1 MFCILRTQLLVKLI
15 SNFNT
20 WMRRPPHLQQ
30 LQPYL
35 TQFPPHTVPSSH
47 CFSFAHV
54 ERTTRDFWP
63 MQTQTRYTGSCFCS
77 TVAVT
82 QNIKWLPNYFTINSP
97 WHHLTERKLYHMGKA
112 TAHTLFLQFTHSHL
126 TTCTGSEFTDRE
138 ETDCCTGG
146 ERHIVLLCPDLN
158 QILCWSANS
167 SKVMLKHLESQQQSP
182 EKKIRFFFLNKVS
195 RHFQY
200 HHLQVILFVRD
211 CWGSVSMQPL
221 PLPMAL
227 PTVIQRVVM
236 TASFEEYWEMD
247 RSAEHNDNLLT

>member
-47 CFSFAHV
+47 CSSFAHV

-82 QNIKWLPNYFTINSP
+82 QKIKWLPNYFTINSP

-126 TTCTGSEFTDRE
+126 TTCAGSEFTDRE

-146 ERHIVLLCPDLN
+146 GNVTLCCFA
-158 QILCWSANS
+158 QIST
-167 SKVMLKHLESQQQSP
+167 K
-182 EKKIRFFFLNKVS
+182 
-195 RHFQY
+195 Y
-200 HHLQVILFVRD
+200 
-211 CWGSVSMQPL
+211 
-221 PLPMAL
+221 
-227 PTVIQRVVM
+227 
-236 TASFEEYWEMD
+236 
-247 RSAEHNDNLLT
+247 SAEVQTPQKWCLNIWNHSNSLQKKK